1 MKEFL
6 VFFLSVIVVFI
17 IINKLYALDE
27 VVQIKSEKDNIIY
40 IVRDLPDAKEA
51 ADRLSEINTKVLKLI
66 DVVKDEKKDGVDRLK
81 ENYNPNNL
89 SETGINAKYTSYSV
103 NKGEKISICLRNKLT
118 NTFEDTNTVM
128 FVVLHELS
136 HVMTKSVGHDKT
148 FWENMSYLLHEA
160 EKIGIYNH
168 QDYSKVSVD
177 YCGME
182 INSTPYDLKK

>member
-6 VFFLSVIVVFI
+6 IFFLTIFVVFI

-51 ADRLSEINTKVLKLI
+51 VDRLSEINTKILKLI
-66 DVVKDEKKDGVDRLK
+66 DAVKDEERDGVNRLE

-103 NKGEKISICLRNKLT
+103 NKGEKISICLRTKTN
-118 NTFEDTNTVM
+118 NTFEDKNTVM
-128 FVVLHELS
+128 FVVIHELA
-136 HVMTKSVGHDKT
+136 HVMTKSVGHGKD
-148 FWENMSYLLHEA
+148 FWENMNYLLHEA
-160 EKIGIYNH
+160 EKIGIYDH
-168 QDYSKVSVD
+168 HDYGKIPVD

>member
-1 MKEFL
+1 MREFL
-6 VFFLSVIVVFI
+6 VFFLTVFVVFI

-27 VVQIKSEKDNIIY
+27 VVQIKSGKDNIVY

-51 ADRLSEINTKVLKLI
+51 ADRLSEINTKVLRLI
-66 DVVKDEKKDGVDRLK
+66 DSIKDQKKDGVDRLK

-103 NKGEKISICLRNKLT
+103 NKGEKISICLRNKMN

-136 HVMTKSVGHDKT
+136 HVMTKTVGHDKT

-168 QDYSKVSVD
+168 QDYGKIPVD